1 MHVFRRA
8 DLELGPR
15 PTTRRHVLTSHMDPM
30 HISEPAS
37 SLVTFELPAFTDRN
51 GKKHNARYCYTS
63 VSAKNGAYG
72 AVRVRWVHAGSSGQR
87 RTRLLSTNPLL
98 EEAPLSYLQHLEVC
112 EPKHYAELLH
122 ATFGTAP
129 TGTMQKVFSAL
140 LAEHLSCADK
150 RGSSAAKRA
159 RREEPM
165 ATLPPAVT
173 STAQM
178 TAAKA
183 HAEAMAAALDLSP
196 RSAKI
201 MVASALRCAA
211 AAMAAKS

>member
-1 MHVFRRA
+1 MPHVEPRDFRA
-8 DLELGPR
+8 SCVHGPQR
-15 PTTRRHVLTSHMDPM
+15 QD
-30 HISEPAS
+30 
-37 SLVTFELPAFTDRN
+37 N

-63 VSAKNGAYG
+63 VSAKNGA
-72 AVRVRWVHAGSSGQR
+72 VRWAYSGSGGQR
-87 RTRLLSTNPLL
+87 SARLSKANQLL
-98 EEAPLSYLQHLEVC
+98 EEAPLSYLQHLEAD

-201 MVASALRCAA
+201 MVASALGCAA

>member
-1 MHVFRRA
+1 MKR
-8 DLELGPR
+8 LEQRYARFPAGTVSTSDEKISTR
-15 PTTRRHVLTSHMDPM
+15 DESQSGHTRRTLL
-30 HISEPAS
+30 ISEPACPLS

-63 VSAKNGAYG
+63 VSAKNG

-129 TGTMQKVFSAL
+129 TGTMQKAFSL
-140 LAEHLSCADK
+140 QCAS
-150 RGSSAAKRA
+150 R
-159 RREEPM
+159 
-165 ATLPPAVT
+165 
-173 STAQM
+173 
-178 TAAKA
+178 
-183 HAEAMAAALDLSP
+183 
-196 RSAKI
+196 
-201 MVASALRCAA
+201 
-211 AAMAAKS
+211 